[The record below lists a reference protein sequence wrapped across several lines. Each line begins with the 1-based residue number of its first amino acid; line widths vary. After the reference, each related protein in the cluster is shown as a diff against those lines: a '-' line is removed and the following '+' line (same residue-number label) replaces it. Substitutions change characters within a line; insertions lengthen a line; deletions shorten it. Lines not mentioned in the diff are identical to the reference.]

1 MITIRQAR
9 AGDEIGMQ
17 HCNLTNLPE
26 NYQMKYYLYHLAT
39 WPELSYVAETEN
51 GRIVGY
57 VLAKMND
64 DEGAELNPPLD
75 GHITSL
81 SVMRSYRRLGLA
93 ERLMNQ
99 AQRAM
104 VEIFG
109 SKKVS
114 LHVRVSNM
122 AAFSLYKHTLKF
134 EVDHTEEKYYADGED
149 AYAMKKDLENLYK
162 TEMDSLD
169 F

>member
-1 MITIRQAR
+1 MINIRQAR

-26 NYQMKYYLYHLAT
+26 NYDMKYYLYHFAT
-39 WPELSYVAETEN
+39 WPTLSFVAENEN
-51 GRIVGY
+51 GRLVGY
-57 VLAKMND
+57 VLAK
-64 DEGAELNPPLD
+64 LNEEDTTGRPD

-99 AQRAM
+99 SQRAM
-104 VEIFG
+104 LE
-109 SKKVS
+109 SYNSACVS
-114 LHVRVSNM
+114 LHVRVSNQ
-122 AAFSLYKHTLKF
+122 AAFSLYKNTLKF

-149 AYAMKKDLENLYK
+149 AYAMKKNLEGLYPL
-162 TEMDSLD
+162 EIDSID

>member
-17 HCNLTNLPE
+17 ECNLTNLPE
-26 NYQMKYYLYHLAT
+26 NYQMKYYLYHFAT
-39 WPELSYVAETEN
+39 WPALSYVAENEE
-51 GRIVGY
+51 GRVVGY

-64 DEGAELNPPLD
+64 DNDAKPPLD

-81 SVMRSYRRLGLA
+81 SVLRSYRRLGLA

-104 VEIFG
+104 VELYG

-114 LHVRVSNM
+114 LHVRVSNK
-122 AAFSLYKHTLKF
+122 AAFSLYKNTLKF
-134 EVDHTEEKYYADGED
+134 DVDRTEEKYYADGED
-149 AYAMKKDLENLYK
+149 AYEMKKVLEGLYA